1 MLFFQ
6 LKDPLTIVV
15 FAIIIVLAFA
25 YHEFAHA
32 YVADR
37 LGDPTPRLY
46 GRMTLN
52 PIPHLSLVGLVTLFL
67 FGFGGAYT
75 PINPSMLRGN
85 RRQSHALVAIA
96 GPIANLIMASIF
108 ALLFRVWEANYMN
121 FNLPPLAIEFTTL
134 LLYWGVSLNIFLV
147 AFNMIPIPPL
157 DGFTVLQ
164 GVLPAELAYQIEP
177 LRRYGMLILLA
188 ILYLIPQLT
197 GFNLF
202 GDLISPIINTLQS
215 LLLGSGF

>member
-1 MLFFQ
+1 MLLFQ
-6 LKDPLTIVV
+6 LRDPLQIAA
-15 FAIIIVLAFA
+15 FAIVIILAFA

-37 LGDPTPRLY
+37 FGDPTPRLY

-75 PINPSMLRGN
+75 PVNPSMLRGN

-108 ALLFRVWEANYMN
+108 AILFRLWIANDIDLSLPPVVIKFITLLF
-121 FNLPPLAIEFTTL
+121 
-134 LLYWGVSLNIFLV
+134 YWGVTLNIFLAV
-147 AFNMIPIPPL
+147 FNMLPIPPL
-157 DGFTVLQ
+157 DGFTILQ

-177 LRRYGMLILLA
+177 MRRYGMLILLGV
-188 ILYLIPQLT
+188 LYFLPQIT
-197 GFNLF
+197 GINIF
-202 GDLISPIINTLQS
+202 GSVISPITNMLES
-215 LLLGSGF
+215 LLFGN

>member
-1 MLFFQ
+1 MLLFQ
-6 LKDPLTIVV
+6 LRDPLQIAA
-15 FAIIIVLAFA
+15 FAIVIILAFA

-37 LGDPTPRLY
+37 FGDPTPRLY

-75 PINPSMLRGN
+75 PVNPSMLRGN

-108 ALLFRVWEANYMN
+108 AILFRLWIANDIDLP
-121 FNLPPLAIEFTTL
+121 LPPLVIKFITL
-134 LLYWGVSLNIFLV
+134 LFYWGVTLNIFLAV
-147 AFNMIPIPPL
+147 FNMLPIPPL
-157 DGFTVLQ
+157 DGFTILQ

-177 LRRYGMLILLA
+177 MRRYGMLILLGV
-188 ILYLIPQLT
+188 LYFLPQIT
-197 GFNLF
+197 GINIF
-202 GDLISPIINTLQS
+202 GSVISPITNMLES
-215 LLLGSGF
+215 LLFGN